1 MTNTLAYHC
10 SKLITTIKCFIV
22 QSSDVNVDFFTTSLT
37 ERPNKLDPF
46 QPSVMFE
53 GKARSLPRGERLK
66 VLHSG
71 RLRSYSHML
80 D

>member
-1 MTNTLAYHC
+1 MTNTLAYYYR
-10 SKLITTIKCFIV
+10 KVITAVKCFIV

-46 QPSVMFE
+46 QSSVMSE

-71 RLRSYSHML
+71 RLRSYSNML